1 VGARLR
7 DNVRAKV
14 VAMNRVRGAVG
25 LLFVAASGCGG
36 GTSTPQG
43 ADGSAGTPP
52 EAAVALTDVSGWY
65 QVTSDLSGPCGMTTT
80 SPFTIPYVWV
90 ERLQNTFIFHVC
102 TGTTEADCTGTEFY
116 DFTTPIENGLSAE
129 GGSAFF
135 SAGCTLTVERATLTL
150 VGTQLHAHSL
160 KDQANLNLPESQ
172 CTLDAALM
180 LTMPCTY
187 ETDIQATRLR

>member
-1 VGARLR
+1 LV
-7 DNVRAKV
+7 
-14 VAMNRVRGAVG
+14 
-25 LLFVAASGCGG
+25 ASGCGG
-36 GTSTPQG
+36 GASSPQG
-43 ADGSAGTPP
+43 AAGADGAAGSPA

-65 QVTSDLSGPCGMTTT
+65 QVTSDLSGACGMTTT
-80 SPFTIPYVWV
+80 SPFPIPYVWV
-90 ERLQNTFIFHVC
+90 ERTLDTFTFHVC
-102 TGTTEADCTGTEFY
+102 TGTTEAECTGTEFY

-129 GGSAFF
+129 GGSALF

-160 KDQANLNLPESQ
+160 KDQATMDIVESQ

-187 ETDIQATRLR
+187 EMDILATRLR

>member
-1 VGARLR
+1 
-7 DNVRAKV
+7 
-14 VAMNRVRGAVG
+14 MNGMRGAVVV
-25 LLFVAASGCGG
+25 LLLAACSCGG
-36 GTSTPQG
+36 GTSSPQG
-43 ADGSAGTPP
+43 ADGAAGSSP

-65 QVTSDLSGPCGMTTT
+65 QVTSDLAGACGMT
-80 SPFTIPYVWV
+80 SPSAFPIAYVWV
-90 ERLQNTFIFHVC
+90 ERAQNTFTFHVC
-102 TGTTEADCTGTEFY
+102 TGPTEAECTGTEFY
-116 DFTTPIENGLSAE
+116 DFTTPIENGVSAE

-160 KDQANLNLPESQ
+160 RDQTNMDLPESQ

-187 ETDIQATRLR
+187 ETDIQATRLPS

>member
-1 VGARLR
+1 MLQRLGW
-7 DNVRAKV
+7 A
-14 VAMNRVRGAVG
+14 VACG
-25 LLFVAASGCGG
+25 LVLVACGG
-36 GTSTPQG
+36 GGASSPQG
-43 ADGSAGTPP
+43 GDGAAGTAP
-52 EAAVALTDVSGWY
+52 EAAVPLTDVSGWY

-80 SPFTIPYVWV
+80 SPFPIPYVWV
-90 ERLQNTFIFHVC
+90 ERAQSTFIFHVC

-116 DFTTPIENGLSAE
+116 DFTTPIENGLSAQ

-160 KDQANLNLPESQ
+160 KDQANMDLPESQ

-180 LTMPCTY
+180 LTTPCTY
-187 ETDIQATRLR
+187 EMDILATRLR